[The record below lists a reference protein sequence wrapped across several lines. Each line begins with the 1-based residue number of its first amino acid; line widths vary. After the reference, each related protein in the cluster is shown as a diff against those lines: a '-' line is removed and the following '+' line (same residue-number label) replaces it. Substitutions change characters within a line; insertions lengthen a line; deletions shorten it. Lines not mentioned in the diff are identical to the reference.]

1 MSAMEPIDF
10 ARIQFESAEQAARIE
25 AIKLEFQKLL
35 AAETSESF
43 NNLNSGIPPLS
54 DNRPLMFS
62 RMDRIQTRLSQLA
75 AALSPSTR
83 STPVSNP
90 VVCNRWP
97 REARFRAEID
107 TPEDDISPS
116 SSSEESILEPLDKDL
131 GAGLSLLHHKLATRI
146 RRFREKEK
154 MLNELMERFAYEIDD
169 RQKHSACKII
179 ERLQTALPQITGETA
194 EVAVCSNIGDRV
206 DALRIGNRQEF
217 LGIIHE
223 ATNNNDAQLL
233 ERLHN
238 DVASLTTI
246 NQVEISAIVDIATNR
261 VHDAITR
268 IRNHYNS
275 ELLHISKKLLDRESD
290 ANPNPAEMQIVKK
303 LQERNSIL
311 EREGR
316 RLKIALSK
324 WKADCLNHETKK
336 VRTEPA
342 STDSQHVLV
351 GESFHELAHTL
362 FRMWEALPPTGND
375 CARLLSR
382 ISQSIQSQGRV
393 TLSDALKHECN
404 MLVEKLPLAE
414 LAARREYLLAKS
426 AVTEED
432 LQELQILTA
441 NLESLISEFENKHKE
456 RFLVDGEEYMHQLER
471 RGYHRS

>member
-10 ARIQFESAEQAARIE
+10 PRIQFEAAEQAARIK

-35 AAETSESF
+35 GAETSESV
-43 NNLNSGIPPLS
+43 NHLNSGIPPLS

-75 AALSPSTR
+75 AALSPSNR
-83 STPVSNP
+83 STPVNNP
-90 VVCNRWP
+90 VVCNRMP
-97 REARFRAEID
+97 REAKFKAEID
-107 TPEDDISPS
+107 TPEDEISPS
-116 SSSEESILEPLDKDL
+116 SSSEEFIFEPLDKDL
-131 GAGLSLLHHKLATRI
+131 GAGLTFLHHKLASRI
-146 RRFREKEK
+146 RRLRERET
-154 MLNELMERFAYEIDD
+154 MLNELMERFAHEIDD

-179 ERLQTALPQITGETA
+179 ERLQTALPQITGEPSKD
-194 EVAVCSNIGDRV
+194 AVCFNIEDRV
-206 DALRIGNRQEF
+206 DALRIGNRQEL

-223 ATNNNDAQLL
+223 ATNKSYAQQL

-246 NQVEISAIVDIATNR
+246 NEAEMSAVVDIATNR
-261 VHDAITR
+261 VHSAIAH
-268 IRNHYNS
+268 IRSHYNS
-275 ELLHISKKLLDRESD
+275 ELLHISKKLLDRHSD
-290 ANPNPAEMQIVKK
+290 ANQNSPDIPIVSK
-303 LQERNSIL
+303 LQKQNSIL
-311 EREGR
+311 ARECR

-336 VRTEPA
+336 VRIETA

-351 GESFHELAHTL
+351 GDSFHELAHTL

-404 MLVEKLPLAE
+404 MQVEKLPLAE
-414 LAARREYLLAKS
+414 LAARRDYLLAKA

-432 LQELQILTA
+432 IQELQILTA
-441 NLESLISEFENKHKE
+441 NLEALISEFENKHKE
-456 RFLVDGEEYMHQLER
+456 KFLVDGEEYMHRLNSRE
-471 RGYHRS
+471 YHRP